1 MKLLILLMGIFT
13 LTISADSCGKKD
25 KAGDVYKGKLEVK
38 ALCMNYTLT
47 VVEGNIDPSLVVE
60 NWTDENTKKS
70 YKNAFGLADPCTFPS
85 TIKEGDEFYFSID
98 TLKKGDCAVCMAYYP
113 TPEKKLL
120 IKIVDK
126 E

>member
-1 MKLLILLMGIFT
+1 MKLLIILMGIFS
-13 LTISADSCGKKD
+13 LTISADGCGNKD
-25 KAGDVYKGKLEVK
+25 GGSKVYKGKLEIK
-38 ALCMNYTLT
+38 ALCMNYTLS
-47 VVEGNIDPSLVVE
+47 VVEGDIDPALVVA
-60 NWTDENTKKS
+60 NWTDENTGKK
-70 YKNAFGLADPCTFPS
+70 YNNAFGLADPCMFPA

-98 TLKKGDCAVCMAYYP
+98 SVKKGDCAVCMAYYP